1 MADSRVRETLSRRER
16 EIMEVIYRRGQATVA
31 EVIEGM
37 ADPPGYSA
45 VRALMNILE
54 EKGHLS
60 HKKAGARY
68 VYLPTRPRR
77 SAGREALRR
86 LADTFFGGSVPDT
99 VAALLDLSRDE
110 LTPEEMD
117 RLAEMIE
124 EARKEGR

>member
-1 MADSRVRETLSRRER
+1 MTNDRVRETLSRRER
-16 EIMEVIYRRGQATVA
+16 EIMEVIYRRGQATVT
-31 EVIEGM
+31 EVIDGM

-54 EKGHLS
+54 KKGHLK

-77 SAGREALRR
+77 RAGKEALRR
-86 LADTFFGGSVPDT
+86 LADTFYGGSVSDT
-99 VAALLDLSRDE
+99 VAALLDVSRDE
-110 LTPEEMD
+110 LTPGEMD
-117 RLAEMIE
+117 RLAQLIE